1 MNRWRHRRLRG
12 LWVAGLAV
20 SLLLA
25 GCGNEQPSPP
35 EAPAPDAAQPP
46 ADHGGH
52 GGAPEGR
59 ETAPPSAVPGGT
71 DTMTISPER
80 LQEIGVRF
88 EIAEPRPLTR
98 TIRTVGRVAID
109 ERRLANVTIKIEG
122 WIDRLYVSATG
133 DRVQQGQE
141 LFTLYSPELVATQQE
156 YLLALQSAREL
167 GQSDF
172 PEVAQ
177 GAQSL
182 LEVTRRR
189 LLLWDIPE
197 YHIEDLERTG
207 KVLKTLPIH
216 APISGTVIERKAVAG
231 LYVKPGD
238 PLYTIADL
246 TSIWILGDIYEYELP
261 LIQVGQTADVTLSY
275 DPKTHFEARVDFIY
289 PTIDPQAR
297 TAKVRFKLANPE
309 EKLKPDMYANVE
321 LKVPLGLRLA
331 VPKDAVLETGERKII
346 FIHHGGGKL
355 EWRTVATG
363 LRANE
368 WVEITEGIQAG
379 EHIVTSAN
387 FLIDSESQLK
397 AAVGGMAG
405 MKH

>member
-1 MNRWRHRRLRG
+1 
-12 LWVAGLAV
+12 
-20 SLLLA
+20 
-25 GCGNEQPSPP
+25 
-35 EAPAPDAAQPP
+35 
-46 ADHGGH
+46 
-52 GGAPEGR
+52 
-59 ETAPPSAVPGGT
+59 
-71 DTMTISPER
+71 MTISPER

-88 EIAEPRPLTR
+88 EIAEQRPLTR
-98 TIRTVGRVAID
+98 TIRTVGRVEID
-109 ERRLANVTIKIEG
+109 ERKLANVNIKIEG

-133 DRVQQGQE
+133 DRVKQGQI
-141 LFTLYSPELVATQQE
+141 LFTLYSPDLVATQQE
-156 YLLALQSAREL
+156 YLLALQSVRDL
-167 GQSDF
+167 GTSEF

-177 GAQSL
+177 GARSL

-189 LLLWDIPE
+189 LALWDITE
-197 YHIEDLERTG
+197 DHIEDLERTG
-207 KVLKTLPIH
+207 AVLKTLPIH

-231 LYVKPGD
+231 MYVKPGE

-261 LIQVGQTADVTLSY
+261 LIKVGQTADVTLSY

-289 PTIDPQAR
+289 PTLDPQTR
-297 TAKVRFKLANPE
+297 TAKVRFTLANPE
-309 EKLKPDMYANVE
+309 ERLKPDMYANVE
-321 LKVPLGLRLA
+321 LNVPLGLRLA

-355 EWRTVATG
+355 EWRNVTTG
-363 LRANE
+363 VRGAE
-368 WVEITEGIQAG
+368 WVEITEGIEPG
-379 EHIVTSAN
+379 DHVVTSAN